1 MKLLPE
7 VRLTSVVTDGNAFHS
22 NDSVL
27 SRECK
32 GLSLVS
38 PECHRSSKTGGV
50 NQCKVAFQ
58 HRTAGLRVVVVGELA
73 DFSDNGDHID
83 ELLFVEVGKISEL
96 HKVVSHRR
104 DMVFAILSLTSKSKN
119 GDPLLINAVRKKTC
133 DLSNAAAHRI
143 IANVAICNVL
153 VGSENRVEG

>member
-1 MKLLPE
+1 M
-7 VRLTSVVTDGNAFHS
+7 RLTSVVTDGNAFHS

-96 HKVVSHRR
+96 HKLISYRR
-104 DMVFAILSLTSKSKN
+104 DMVFAILSLTSKSRN
-119 GDPLLINAVRKKTC
+119 VDPLLINACKRRSVNFQTQQYI
-133 DLSNAAAHRI
+133 AI
-143 IANVAICNVL
+143 IANAAISNVR
-153 VGSENRVEG
+153 VEFENRVEE